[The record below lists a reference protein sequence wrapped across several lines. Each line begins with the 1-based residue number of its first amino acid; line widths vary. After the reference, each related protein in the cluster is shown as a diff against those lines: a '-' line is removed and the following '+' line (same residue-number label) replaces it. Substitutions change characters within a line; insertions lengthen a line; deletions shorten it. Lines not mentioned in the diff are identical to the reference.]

1 MSNLSQSHRILFLN
15 TLAFAVCFAC
25 WTLNGVLVTFLVDQ
39 EIFNW
44 TVVQIGWLLGIPVL
58 TGSLM
63 RLPMGI
69 LTDKYG
75 GRIVYSTLLILASVP
90 LFLLPFAV
98 NFWMF
103 ALLSFMFGMVG
114 TSFAV
119 GVAYTSLWYPKEWQG
134 RALGIFGMGTAG
146 ASITP
151 FIAPSML
158 KYFSESDP
166 VNGWKYLPVIY
177 GGVLLTMGI
186 IFILFSKTKKIEA
199 KAKTVKEL
207 LQPLREVRV
216 WRFGTY
222 YFLLFGSF
230 VSFSQW
236 LLPNFMNVYHT
247 TLILGGLFTTCFS
260 LPAGVIRAF
269 GGFLSDKFGARKVM
283 YWVLS
288 TSVVLSFLLLFPKMN
303 ITTSGNGLMAAKAGT
318 VTQVS
323 PSKIVIGEREYLVTP
338 KEVKAEHNPF
348 FPSKKTWQEV
358 VVAENQKVQKKE
370 LIADGITQIHFE
382 ANMWIYLVLVILI
395 GACWGI
401 GSAAVYKHIPEYF
414 PNQVGVIGGMVGMI
428 GGLGGFI
435 GPIVFGYLLAFT
447 GFWTSSWLFIFT
459 LSITCLIWMHRVI
472 VKMTREKLPEFAQD
486 MDRKETIK

>member
-25 WTLNGVLVTFLVDQ
+25 WTLNGVLVTFLADQ
-39 EIFNW
+39 EIFDWN
-44 TVVQIGWLLGIPVL
+44 VVQIGWLLGIPIL

-69 LTDKYG
+69 LTDKFG
-75 GRIVYSTLLILASVP
+75 GRIVYSGLLILASIP

-103 ALLSFMFGMVG
+103 AFLSFLFGMVG

-151 FIAPSML
+151 FIAPSLL
-158 KYFSESDP
+158 KYFTELDP
-166 VNGWKYLPVIY
+166 ENGWKYLPVIY
-177 GGVLLTMGI
+177 GVALLLMGVV
-186 IFILFSKTKKIEA
+186 FILFSKTKKIDA
-199 KAKTVKEL
+199 KPKSVKEL
-207 LQPLREVRV
+207 LQPLRKAQV

-260 LPAGVIRAF
+260 LPAGIIRAF

-288 TSVVLSFLLLFPKMN
+288 CSVVLSFLLLFPKMN
-303 ITTSGNGLMAAKAGT
+303 ITTSGSGLLAGNAGT
-318 VTQVS
+318 VTHVS
-323 PSKIVIGEREYLVTP
+323 PSKVVIGKREYPVNQ
-338 KEVKAEHNPF
+338 KDSNVEDSKF
-348 FPSKKTWQEV
+348 FPSKTTWQEV

-428 GGLGGFI
+428 GGLGGFT

-447 GFWTSSWLFIFT
+447 GFWTSSWLFIFI
-459 LSITCLIWMHRVI
+459 LSIVCLIWMHRVI
-472 VKMTREKLPEFAQD
+472 VKVTREKLPEFAQD
-486 MDRKETIK
+486 IDRKE